1 MPLQPFKQMSMP
13 MKKPVIMLM
22 LKFRLMSMPM
32 KKPVIMLMQHYK
44 PI

>member
-22 LKFRLMSMPM
+22 MQSKLMSMPM